1 MESKIRKNL
10 IQKKYQKH
18 ISCSYGYK
26 LVCIDYTFSEPFKIY
41 LGKDA
46 VYDFVNNNIGE
57 TKCCSDVMKK
67 YFNNKLGMAKE
78 DNEDQDNED
87 FKNSTKFLMLMLISK
102 RSLSY

>member
-1 MESKIRKNL
+1 
-10 IQKKYQKH
+10 
-18 ISCSYGYK
+18 
-26 LVCIDYTFSEPFKIY
+26 
-41 LGKDA
+41 
-46 VYDFVNNNIGE
+46 
-57 TKCCSDVMKK
+57 MKK